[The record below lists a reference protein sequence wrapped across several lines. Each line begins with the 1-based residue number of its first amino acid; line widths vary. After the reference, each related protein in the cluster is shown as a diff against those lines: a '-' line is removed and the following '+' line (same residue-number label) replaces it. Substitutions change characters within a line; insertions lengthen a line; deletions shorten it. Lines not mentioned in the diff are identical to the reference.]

1 MHLKLIKNYQNEIF
15 CSTVKGALT
24 NLGFTVSK
32 TLPGSQFGKSQ
43 PDLCFYKCKNGSS
56 LKAGFVKYFSC
67 DKEEAVENEVLASF
81 KISTEL
87 GKFYPQMCTNMVR
100 IGSLLAQETLPRDQ
114 IIDRIDAYG
123 LLIVHG
129 ENKGMPAK

>member
-1 MHLKLIKNYQNEIF
+1 MLNELF
-15 CSTVKGALT
+15 CSKVEGVLT

-32 TLPGSQFGKSQ
+32 TLPGSQFCIFGKSQ
-43 PDLCFYKCKNGSS
+43 PDLYFYKCKNTGS

-67 DKEEAVENEVLASF
+67 DKEEAIENEVLGNVIKF

-87 GKFYPQMCTNMVR
+87 EKFYPQMCTNMVR
-100 IGSLLAQETLPRDQ
+100 IGSLLAQETLPRDR
-114 IIDRIDAYG
+114 IIDRIDVYG

-129 ENKGMPAK
+129 ENKGIPTK